1 MDRQKIHKTL
11 LNLKR
16 ALKDEKKGE
25 SFYLKVAEIAK
36 SEGLNQAAEFFRNA
50 AKDCKKHSAEIEN
63 VLYNLGD

>member
-36 SEGLNQAAEFFRNA
+36 FEGLNSAAEFFRNA
-50 AKDCKKHSAEIEN
+50 SKHFKLKLKQ
-63 VLYNLGD
+63 VL